1 MVCDKHP
8 DGCGFHIKPG
18 DVIFIDAG
26 QCRYYRGVW
35 YVSCRI
41 LDSDGNRTCKVGYT
55 KVLADMMFLI
65 GNRVGITS
73 SVHVRD
79 VDCTEI
85 RNRNKVITKHV
96 KKKKPDE
103 TTKSDN
109 NAQKKQTKSDIT
121 AQKKYTPG
129 KTLDLCGCVYDYA
142 LINLIDGG
150 LPSFVG
156 AGSPHVA
163 LPDGGGGEGGG
174 DSDDGDS
181 DDADT
186 VSSVDSEVKKPAAKK
201 NKSSESK
208 KRSSASKS
216 NKSADVDSLGSQERK
231 AKKKKTTQDSKKA
244 GMSKK
249 TPIKK
254 NAGGKKKG

>member
-85 RNRNKVITKHV
+85 RSRNKVITKHV

-109 NAQKKQTKSDIT
+109 T

-129 KTLDLCGCVYDYA
+129 KTLELCGCVYDYA

-163 LPDGGGGEGGG
+163 LPDGGGGGGG
-174 DSDDGDS
+174 DNGDS

>member
-163 LPDGGGGEGGG
+163 LPDGGGGGGG
-174 DSDDGDS
+174 DNGDS

-231 AKKKKTTQDSKKA
+231 AKKKKTTQDSKK
-244 GMSKK
+244 GRR
-249 TPIKK
+249 
-254 NAGGKKKG
+254 KGEG

>member
-73 SVHVRD
+73 SAHVRD

-109 NAQKKQTKSDIT
+109 NAQKKQTKSDNT

-163 LPDGGGGEGGG
+163 LPDGGGGGGG
-174 DSDDGDS
+174 DNGDS

-186 VSSVDSEVKKPAAKK
+186 VSSLDGEVKKPAAKK
-201 NKSSESK
+201 SKSSENK

-244 GMSKK
+244 GTSKK

-254 NAGGKKKG
+254 SAGGKKKG

>member
-85 RNRNKVITKHV
+85 RSRNKVITKHV

-109 NAQKKQTKSDIT
+109 T

-163 LPDGGGGEGGG
+163 LPDGGGGGGG
-174 DSDDGDS
+174 DNGDS

>member
-85 RNRNKVITKHV
+85 
-96 KKKKPDE
+96 
-103 TTKSDN
+103 
-109 NAQKKQTKSDIT
+109 
-121 AQKKYTPG
+121 
-129 KTLDLCGCVYDYA
+129 
-142 LINLIDGG
+142 
-150 LPSFVG
+150 
-156 AGSPHVA
+156 
-163 LPDGGGGEGGG
+163 
-174 DSDDGDS
+174 
-181 DDADT
+181 
-186 VSSVDSEVKKPAAKK
+186 
-201 NKSSESK
+201 
-208 KRSSASKS
+208 
-216 NKSADVDSLGSQERK
+216 
-231 AKKKKTTQDSKKA
+231 
-244 GMSKK
+244 
-249 TPIKK
+249 
-254 NAGGKKKG
+254 

>member
-85 RNRNKVITKHV
+85 RSRNKVITKHV

-109 NAQKKQTKSDIT
+109 T

-129 KTLDLCGCVYDYA
+129 KTLELCGCVYDYA

-163 LPDGGGGEGGG
+163 LPDGGGGGGG
-174 DSDDGDS
+174 DNGDS

-244 GMSKK
+244 GTSKK
-249 TPIKK
+249 TPIKM

>member
-109 NAQKKQTKSDIT
+109 T

-129 KTLDLCGCVYDYA
+129 KTLELCGCVYDYA

-163 LPDGGGGEGGG
+163 LPDGRGGGGG
-174 DSDDGDS
+174 DNGDS

-186 VSSVDSEVKKPAAKK
+186 VSSLDSEVKKPAAKK

-244 GMSKK
+244 GTSKK